1 MEWCE
6 VFYAERISV
15 TGFSRIM
22 KTLLVLLLLC
32 AVTTSA
38 SFGETLRET
47 DRASGTEAVLS
58 ADAAGQTV
66 DPYIARTIESG
77 QVISALSA
85 LNTEDMTAILI
96 PDAMED
102 VQEEVKEE
110 ESAGTPS
117 IHEDAPGNSV
127 KDDEKEPEDN
137 NGNPAGLY
145 FYGLL
150 AEDWKINDDS
160 KQ

>member
-85 LNTEDMTAILI
+85 LNTEDVTAILI

-102 VQEEVKEE
+102 VQEEVLPKISET
-110 ESAGTPS
+110 AT
-117 IHEDAPGNSV
+117 APEPIIQDPPAAEQPG
-127 KDDEKEPEDN
+127 EKIRRQSSRP
-137 NGNPAGLY
+137 
-145 FYGLL
+145 
-150 AEDWKINDDS
+150 IM
-160 KQ
+160 QMI